1 MAEELERP
9 GAEQWVPESGGI
21 AALRRAAPGCRGC
34 ELWEPATQVVFSSG
48 SAHAR
53 IVMVGEEP
61 GDAEDLA
68 GEPFVGPAGKL
79 LRRAIEEAGIAMEE
93 VYLTN
98 AIKHFSFV
106 QRGKRRIH
114 RKPDLAQMVAC
125 RPWLEAELRYVDP
138 DLTVLLG
145 ASAARQVLGPG
156 IKVTQ
161 QRGQVLTR
169 ETTLG
174 ERRFIPTVHPSSIL
188 RARERRHDA
197 YAAFVA
203 DLKVVAK
210 AV

>member
-1 MAEELERP
+1 
-9 GAEQWVPESGGI
+9 
-21 AALRRAAPGCRGC
+21 
-34 ELWEPATQVVFSSG
+34 VFSSG

-53 IVMVGEEP
+53 VVMVGEEP
-61 GDAEDLA
+61 GDAEDRA

-79 LRRAIEEAGIAMEE
+79 LRRAVEEAGIALEE

-114 RKPDLAQMVAC
+114 QKPDLGQMVAC
-125 RPWLEAELRYVDP
+125 RPWLEAELQYLDP
-138 DLTVLLG
+138 GLTVLLG

-156 IKVTQ
+156 IKVTK

-174 ERRFIPTVHPSSIL
+174 DRRFVPTVHPSSIL
-188 RARERRHDA
+188 RAGDRRHDA
-197 YAAFVA
+197 YAAFLA
-203 DLKVVAK
+203 DLRAVA
-210 AV
+210 AAL

>member
-1 MAEELERP
+1 MADEPERP
-9 GAEQWVPESGGI
+9 GAQEWVPDRGGVT
-21 AALRRAAPGCRGC
+21 ALRKAAPDCRGC

-48 SAHAR
+48 SAQAR

-61 GDAEDLA
+61 GDAEDRA

-79 LRRAIEEAGIAMEE
+79 LRRAIEEAGIALEE

-114 RKPDLAQMVAC
+114 QKPDLGQMVAC
-125 RPWLEAELRYVDP
+125 RPWLEEELRYVDP

-169 ETTLG
+169 ETTRG
-174 ERRFIPTVHPSSIL
+174 ERRFVPTVHPSSIL
-188 RARERRHDA
+188 RARDRRHEA
-197 YAAFVA
+197 YAAFVT
-203 DLKVVAK
+203 DLKAVAE